1 MSIQL
6 EHHLVS
12 RTPGQRSPKCP
23 LPPVAPGP
31 RHCTECRVHSEKEFS
46 PALSH
51 PNMYSHCRVPC
62 SDYKLPSPNQEQWP
76 HLQEE
81 PGRAEGRLG
90 TTLLHPR
97 LWGWGAAGRG
107 CTEAPE
113 ALPAPSCPGSLAGS
127 PAVSGDPW
135 GQHRGCGLSTGASSS
150 ACASCRADGDG
161 EPVKRRPA
169 AVTGPSSCGTA
180 VPVLLRPPLDLD
192 TPRLWG
198 GVAWTRGCRRT
209 WSEQSWPPGQPHTWR
224 GPGLHSTGAPR
235 QAPST
240 WLTWGHRDLSSR
252 PC

>member
-1 MSIQL
+1 MPSTQLCRGWGPNSFPSEGRRVRRWGNLFFSPCQWGAIPFSPSVEISRQTPQAWENIWETRELEFRMTGHTYNWLPPGEALHQASVSVQL

-12 RTPGQRSPKCP
+12 RTPGQSSPKCP

-97 LWGWGAAGRG
+97 LRGWGAAGRW
-107 CTEAPE
+107 
-113 ALPAPSCPGSLAGS
+113 GS
-127 PAVSGDPW
+127 DPN
-135 GQHRGCGLSTGASSS
+135 
-150 ACASCRADGDG
+150 
-161 EPVKRRPA
+161 
-169 AVTGPSSCGTA
+169 
-180 VPVLLRPPLDLD
+180 PPLYFQ
-192 TPRLWG
+192 G
-198 GVAWTRGCRRT
+198 GIQDPTQRAVGEHTRPQEEG
-209 WSEQSWPPGQPHTWR
+209 WS
-224 GPGLHSTGAPR
+224 L
-235 QAPST
+235 
-240 WLTWGHRDLSSR
+240 
-252 PC
+252 

>member
-1 MSIQL
+1 MGRTARGTHSCVSCSAPTL
-6 EHHLVS
+6 PLVWTWTWES
-12 RTPGQRSPKCP
+12 EAAGEAQCSA
-23 LPPVAPGP
+23 L
-31 RHCTECRVHSEKEFS
+31 RV
-46 PALSH
+46 
-51 PNMYSHCRVPC
+51 R
-62 SDYKLPSPNQEQWP
+62 
-76 HLQEE
+76 
-81 PGRAEGRLG
+81 
-90 TTLLHPR
+90 
-97 LWGWGAAGRG
+97 GWGAAGRG

-235 QAPST
+235 QAPSST